1 MSPSHPPEPVHRAVV
16 FDLDEAL
23 IDGRAAWRY
32 TLEEALMAVA
42 NRRIDARPL
51 AGEYRRRPWRDS
63 LAIVLDGAE
72 ERRRAEALCARMA
85 ASSALKRLL
94 VHEGAGMALD
104 EIRGARIEIGAVS
117 RAPHGLALKQ
127 AQATGLDRFLAV
139 LSATPEGEGWDA
151 AARAADCLAWFGRAA
166 GECLFVGAEGRE
178 LEAVRALGMA
188 VAGAGWA
195 ETADADGRA
204 GVWLPAPGA
213 VFGALLRG
221 IDGRALP
228 QDANGG

>member
-1 MSPSHPPEPVHRAVV
+1 MSARRAIEAVHRAVV

-23 IDGRAAWRY
+23 IDARAAWRY

-63 LAIVLDGAE
+63 LAVVLDGAD
-72 ERRRAEALCARMA
+72 ERRRAEALCGRMA

-139 LSATPEGEGWDA
+139 LSATPEGGRWDA
-151 AARAADCLAWFGRAA
+151 AARAADCLAWFARPP
-166 GECLFVGAEGRE
+166 GECLFVGTAARDI
-178 LEAVRALGMA
+178 EAAGALGMA
-188 VAGAGWA
+188 AAGAAWA
-195 ETADADGRA
+195 ETADAGGGGA
-204 GVWLPAPGA
+204 AWLAAPVA
-213 VFGALLRG
+213 VVGALLHGIGGAALSRG
-221 IDGRALP
+221 A
-228 QDANGG
+228 GGG

>member
-1 MSPSHPPEPVHRAVV
+1 MSARRAPGAVHRAVV

-23 IDGRAAWRY
+23 IDARAAWRY

-51 AGEYRRRPWRDS
+51 AEEYRRRPWRDS
-63 LAIVLDGAE
+63 LAVVLDGAD
-72 ERRRAEALCARMA
+72 ERRRAEALCGRMA

-104 EIRGARIEIGAVS
+104 EIRGARIEIGAAS

-139 LSATPEGEGWDA
+139 LSATPEGAGWDP
-151 AARAADCLAWFGRAA
+151 AARAADCLAWFARPP
-166 GECLFVGAEGRE
+166 GECLFVGIERRD
-178 LEAVRALGMA
+178 LEAAGALGMA
-188 VAGAGWA
+188 AAGAAWA
-195 ETADADGRA
+195 ETADAGGGGA
-204 GVWLPAPGA
+204 VWLAAPDA
-213 VFGALLRG
+213 VVGALLHGIEGAALSRG
-221 IDGRALP
+221 A
-228 QDANGG
+228 GGG